1 MKKNLQQI
9 NDFFTALFG
18 NVEKWVVLGSVI
30 IAIMLMIFFIV
41 SAPTNFEKIIHGVI
55 LVLFLIIFCM
65 FIFKE
70 FKKKS

>member
-1 MKKNLQQI
+1 MKKKLQQI
-9 NDFFTALFG
+9 DDFFTALFG
-18 NVEKWVVLGSVI
+18 SVGKWIILGSFI
-30 IAIMLMIFFIV
+30 ITIILMIFFIV
-41 SAPTNFEKIIHGVI
+41 SVPANFEKIIHGVI